1 MNRHVFALGCVCVC
15 DLMYPDIISA
25 FLLGHLAICLVLSAW
40 KFFFRISGMW
50 WSCCRGHFLPHLPA
64 IQTVTNNFR
73 YAFQLYHNKSN
84 LKRIRLRLVCAY
96 CHFFS
101 PFFILSPSSCCVQLF
116 FVFNAVTDFTSLLCL
131 FQFQFSWGFPVQTFC
146 HSLFYF
152 LVCVFFFTVWLNSA
166 CVFFHVFFSLLSQA
180 YPFSL
185 YITLSRS
192 KFSLIREYHSFS
204 VYVSLRCF

>member
-1 MNRHVFALGCVCVC
+1 MPLTCQDESACVCARLCVCVC

-116 FVFNAVTDFTSLLCL
+116 FLYLMLLQILLLCYVC
-131 FQFQFSWGFPVQTFC
+131 FSSNLVGGFPYK
-146 HSLFYF
+146 LFAT
-152 LVCVFFFTVWLNSA
+152 VCSIFW
-166 CVFFHVFFSLLSQA
+166 CVFFSLLSD
-180 YPFSL
+180 
-185 YITLSRS
+185 
-192 KFSLIREYHSFS
+192 
-204 VYVSLRCF
+204 